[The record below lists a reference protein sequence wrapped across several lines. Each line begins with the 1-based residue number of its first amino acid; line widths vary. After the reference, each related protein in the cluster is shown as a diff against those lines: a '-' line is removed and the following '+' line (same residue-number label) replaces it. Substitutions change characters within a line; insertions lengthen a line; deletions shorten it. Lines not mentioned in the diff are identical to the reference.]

1 MRSTLVIGTSLLLAL
16 LGAAAPAVASTSTS
30 PSSPD
35 AGGPPV
41 KVTLAAKTVA
51 CTTGADPALRAAAF
65 TGSMPAIA
73 GTRRMQM
80 RFVLQQRV
88 GDTGTYKRIDVP
100 GWGGWEKADP
110 GRPGFVFTRRV
121 DALVAPASYRA
132 QVTFRWYDRKGHA
145 LRTTTRTSSPCL
157 QPDPRPELVL
167 GGLDIAPK
175 GTDQAFYTVSVSND
189 GRSAA
194 APFTVTVTV
203 DGTVL
208 PPLTLGPLEA
218 GARGQGTTAGARC
231 TPGSMVTVTV
241 DAGGAVDESDEAD
254 DVVGRPCVVG

>member
-16 LGAAAPAVASTSTS
+16 AGAAGPAAASTSS
-30 PSSPD
+30 P
-35 AGGPPV
+35 AAATPPA
-41 KVTLAAKTVA
+41 KVTLSAKTVT

-88 GDTGTYKRIDVP
+88 ADTGSYKRLDVP

-132 QVTFRWYDRKGHA
+132 QITFRWYDRKGHA
-145 LRTTTRTSSPCL
+145 LRTTTRTSTACL

-167 GGLDIAPK
+167 GGLDIAAK

-189 GRSAA
+189 GRSVAG
-194 APFTVTVTV
+194 PFTVTLTV

-208 PPLTLGPLEA
+208 PPLMLGPLEA
-218 GARGQGTTAGARC
+218 GARGQSTIAGARC
-231 TPGSMVTVTV
+231 SAGSMVTVTV
-241 DAGGAVDESDEAD
+241 DAGGTVDESDEAD
-254 DVVGRPCVVG
+254 DVVQRPCVIG

>member
-1 MRSTLVIGTSLLLAL
+1 MRFTLVIGTSLLLAL
-16 LGAAAPAVASTSTS
+16 AGATGSASASTSSPAAAAPPA
-30 PSSPD
+30 
-35 AGGPPV
+35 
-41 KVTLAAKTVA
+41 KVTLSAKTAA

-88 GDTGTYKRIDVP
+88 DDTDSYKRLDVP

-132 QVTFRWYDRKGHA
+132 QITFRWYDRKGHA
-145 LRTTTRTSSPCL
+145 LRTTTRTSTTCL

-194 APFTVTVTV
+194 GPFTVTLTV

-208 PPLTLGPLEA
+208 PPLMLGPLEA
-218 GARGQGTTAGARC
+218 GARGQSTIAGARC
-231 TPGSMVTVTV
+231 SVGSMVTVTV
-241 DAGGAVDESDEAD
+241 DAGGTVDESDEAD
-254 DVVGRPCVVG
+254 DVVQRPCVIG